1 MAGTPLCSPN
11 DHIAEQRAPQRTVA
25 PRDPA
30 GRSDLCTERG
40 YGHVTIEAIAA
51 AAGVSKKTIY
61 RWWPSKGAVLLE
73 AFTDALV
80 DATPFVDT
88 GDIGADLRTHVAG
101 AVKLLSVPPF
111 GPAYA
116 GILSELHHD
125 DRLAQQLREQLVDP
139 RVEEA
144 IGRLRSAQDRGQI
157 PPGADLPLAV
167 EMLYGPVYYRHVLR
181 KPIQDGE
188 TIATLVAHRAA
199 RAPGPGVLR
208 LRYGGM
214 SPRARQY
221 GLRPSG
227 HWWPSGSSFPPL
239 STTVQSTTTFAG
251 SPPSK
256 THTISRCLTIS
267 TVNCGSGT
275 PSPGRTVNSS
285 PGFNQKTSPYGSRKR
300 QRTSSPPFRTGSL
313 LTDAAPVPA
322 CPPDP
327 LARRPEN
334 GAEVPQPPTCRW
346 VDVPTAS
353 AVGKGSPKS
362 DVTPIMTGQRR
373 FS

>member
-1 MAGTPLCSPN
+1 MTTSPSS
-11 DHIAEQRAPQRTVA
+11 ARRSERSRRAILRA
-25 PRDPA
+25 A
-30 GRSDLCTERG
+30 LDLCTERG

-181 KPIQDGE
+181 KPIQDEE
-188 TIATLVAHRAA
+188 TIATLVDHVLRAL
-199 RAPGPGVLR
+199 RAPGTETPVRRYVSPGPSVRAAPVGPLVALGQFVPAAVDHRAVHDDLRGVTALEDPHDQSVLDHLDR
-208 LRYGGM
+208 ELRIRHALTRQDGELVTGLQPEDVTVRFEEEAEDVVAAVPYGE
-214 SPRARQY
+214 PVHRFR
-221 GLRPSG
+221 
-227 HWWPSGSSFPPL
+227 SGSSVSAGAAVLRKPREK
-239 STTVQSTTTFAG
+239 FA
-251 SPPSK
+251 
-256 THTISRCLTIS
+256 
-267 TVNCGSGT
+267 
-275 PSPGRTVNSS
+275 
-285 PGFNQKTSPYGSRKR
+285 
-300 QRTSSPPFRTGSL
+300 
-313 LTDAAPVPA
+313 
-322 CPPDP
+322 
-327 LARRPEN
+327 E
-334 GAEVPQPPTCRW
+334 E
-346 VDVPTAS
+346 
-353 AVGKGSPKS
+353 
-362 DVTPIMTGQRR
+362 
-373 FS
+373 